1 MDRSSCLFTAEMAL
15 GIWQSSILFLGVLLL
30 VRNWGQLGS
39 RSLDLFFFLSV
50 PRATASAKFMAM
62 GTAPTLRNLEAIV
75 RPGFLP
81 SRQPAFRGRTS
92 NGTRLALANG
102 VSQVAHLRAYSKD
115 VSGCNTAPYEFF
127 PIVRNEEVVGS
138 NPISSTKPQRF
149 PTTT

>member
-39 RSLDLFFFLSV
+39 RTLDLFFFLSV
-50 PRATASAKFMAM
+50 PRATASAKFMERAM

-81 SRQPAFRGRTS
+81 PANLRS
-92 NGTRLALANG
+92 EVAL
-102 VSQVAHLRAYSKD
+102 R
-115 VSGCNTAPYEFF
+115 TAP
-127 PIVRNEEVVGS
+127 G
-138 NPISSTKPQRF
+138 
-149 PTTT
+149 